1 MVRMGNR
8 RMSIGCSAD
17 KEAIYKDGIRATFI
31 EIQSSNL
38 DERAVLELA
47 PFRGARFRGGINNGS
62 IRPFQKLSFGGLFTD
77 KEQKIPGMDY
87 SKIKDD
93 GAVCNKRGW
102 NFNLALP
109 DYNLLK
115 RHLRPKEIERKG
127 KATANLPES
136 TKRGRGAVVV
146 LPLIS

>member
-1 MVRMGNR
+1 
-8 RMSIGCSAD
+8 
-17 KEAIYKDGIRATFI
+17 
-31 EIQSSNL
+31 
-38 DERAVLELA
+38 
-47 PFRGARFRGGINNGS
+47 
-62 IRPFQKLSFGGLFTD
+62 
-77 KEQKIPGMDY
+77 MDC

-115 RHLRPKEIERKG
+115 RHLRPREIEKES
-127 KATANLPES
+127 KAIANLPKS
-136 TKRGRGAVVV
+136 TQRGRRAVAV

>member
-17 KEAIYKDGIRATFI
+17 KEAIYKEGIRATFI

-62 IRPFQKLSFGGLFTD
+62 IRPFQKLSFGAYLQTRNRKFPAWAT
-77 KEQKIPGMDY
+77 QK
-87 SKIKDD
+87 
-93 GAVCNKRGW
+93 
-102 NFNLALP
+102 
-109 DYNLLK
+109 
-115 RHLRPKEIERKG
+115 
-127 KATANLPES
+127 
-136 TKRGRGAVVV
+136 
-146 LPLIS
+146 

>member
-1 MVRMGNR
+1 
-8 RMSIGCSAD
+8 MSIGCSAD

-47 PFRGARFRGGINNGS
+47 PFRGARFRGGI
-62 IRPFQKLSFGGLFTD
+62 SFGGLFTD

>member
-1 MVRMGNR
+1 
-8 RMSIGCSAD
+8 MSIGCSAD

-77 KEQKIPGMDY
+77 KE
-87 SKIKDD
+87 
-93 GAVCNKRGW
+93 
-102 NFNLALP
+102 
-109 DYNLLK
+109 
-115 RHLRPKEIERKG
+115 
-127 KATANLPES
+127 
-136 TKRGRGAVVV
+136 
-146 LPLIS
+146 

>member
-1 MVRMGNR
+1 MGNH

-77 KEQKIPGMDY
+77 KEQKISGMGY

-93 GAVCNKRGW
+93 GAVCNKRSR
-102 NFNLALP
+102 NFTPDLP
-109 DYNLLK
+109 NHDLSK
-115 RHLRPKEIERKG
+115 RHLRPREIKRKR
-127 KATANLPES
+127 KATANLPKS
-136 TKRGRGAVVV
+136 TKRGRRAVAV

>member
-1 MVRMGNR
+1 MGNH
-8 RMSIGCSAD
+8 RMSIGCSAN

-115 RHLRPKEIERKG
+115 RHLRPREIEKES
-127 KATANLPES
+127 KAIANLPKS
-136 TKRGRGAVVV
+136 TKRGRRAVVV
-146 LPLIS
+146 LPFIS